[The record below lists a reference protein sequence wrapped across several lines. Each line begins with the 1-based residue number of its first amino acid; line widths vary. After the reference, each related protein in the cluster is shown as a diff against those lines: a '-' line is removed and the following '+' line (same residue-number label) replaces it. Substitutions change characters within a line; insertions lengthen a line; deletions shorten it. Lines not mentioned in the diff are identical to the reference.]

1 MNDTMLSILDQTIN
15 AMDKILHPEKYCCD
29 SMTPE
34 EHMATLV
41 ASRKAMGIYGMPSIE
56 KDDNDIDLDRLGYA
70 P

>member
-1 MNDTMLSILDQTIN
+1 MNIFTHTDR
-15 AMDKILHPEKYCCD
+15 AMDKILHPEKYYCD
-29 SMTPE
+29 GMTPE

-56 KDDNDIDLDRLGYA
+56 KDDNDIELDRLGYA